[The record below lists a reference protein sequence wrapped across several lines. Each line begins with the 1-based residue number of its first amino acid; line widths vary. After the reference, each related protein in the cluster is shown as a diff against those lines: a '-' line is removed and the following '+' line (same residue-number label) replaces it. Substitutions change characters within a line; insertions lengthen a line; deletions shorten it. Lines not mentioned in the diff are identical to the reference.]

1 MTHLLLIWALCAH
14 AGAVGA
20 IRRAEAKGNADALT
34 QKLDHRSG
42 YAREM
47 AARALASAQPSP
59 KAQEALLA
67 CLSKPTELGFVRSA
81 CASTLATWKVKDSAP
96 AMIRAL
102 SEVKGD
108 DRYWMAEALHRLRSP
123 EGRPVLAGLVDDS
136 DIFLSA
142 SAREWSR

>member
-1 MTHLLLIWALCAH
+1 MIHLLLIGALSAH
-14 AGAVGA
+14 AGPVGS
-20 IRRAEAKGNADALT
+20 IRRAEAKGKADALT

-47 AARALASAQPSP
+47 AARALASIQPAP
-59 KAQEALLA
+59 EATEALLA
-67 CLSKPTELGFVRSA
+67 CLSDPEELGFVRSA
-81 CASTLATWKVKDSAP
+81 CASTLASWKVKEAAP
-96 AMIRAL
+96 AMIQAL